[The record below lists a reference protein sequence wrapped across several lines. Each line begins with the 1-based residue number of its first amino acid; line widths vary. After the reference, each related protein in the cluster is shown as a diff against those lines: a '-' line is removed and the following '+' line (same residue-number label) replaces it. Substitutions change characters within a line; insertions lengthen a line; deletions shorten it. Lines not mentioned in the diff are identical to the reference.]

1 MKHDIDLMLSRHCFT
16 PRDVARAGDIWRV
29 FQDAALIG
37 SSRVGWP
44 PTRYREE
51 RIAFIVRSMTVVHR
65 REVRYGEPVR
75 AQTWVSAFRRRIITP
90 REIMLY
96 ASGEPVAMATQEWV
110 HVADRIREGGGIRP
124 ERASQA
130 LVDSFDPVDEGP
142 VATLPAWQEV
152 EAPPAA
158 PMRFQLWHTDMDPL
172 AHANHPL
179 YLDWCDEATSR
190 LVQASGGDPQRLV
203 PIAEWVKWRQAA
215 HAPEELEVRTR
226 LRGVTS
232 EGAAVLE
239 HCIVKVGGAQEV
251 VAAEAITVRDL
262 LDETGRLAKIVSGA

>member
-1 MKHDIDLMLSRHCFT
+1 MREIPTDEPLEYGHILLELRE
-16 PRDVARAGDIWRV
+16 
-29 FQDAALIG
+29 QDAALIG

-51 RIAFIVRSMTVVHR
+51 RIAFIVRSMTVVHH

-90 REIMLY
+90 REIVLY
-96 ASGEPVAMATQEWV
+96 ASNEPVATATQEWV

-130 LVDSFDPVDEGP
+130 LVESFDPVDEGP
-142 VATLPAWQEV
+142 VAVLPEWQEV
-152 EAPPAA
+152 DAPPAA
-158 PMRFQLWHTDMDPL
+158 AMRFQLWHTDMDPL

-190 LVQASGGDPQRLV
+190 IVQASGRDPQRLV
-203 PIAEWVKWRQAA
+203 PVAEWVKWRQAA
-215 HAPEELEVRTR
+215 HAPEQLEVRTK
-226 LRGVTS
+226 LRGVTTD
-232 EGAAVLE
+232 GCAVLN
-239 HCIVKVGGAQEV
+239 HSVVKVGGPQEV
-251 VAAEAITVRDL
+251 VAAEAITVRTL
-262 LDETGRLAKIVSGA
+262 LDGPGVLSEVVRGA